1 MKVGDIVKW
10 TEVEEVYNKFCSH
23 PSVEDLTN
31 VRKCGIVIEQTPY
44 MFFVF
49 WQNGD
54 LMAQKPNT
62 IEVIK

>member
-1 MKVGDIVKW
+1 MKVGDIVRW
-10 TEVEEVYNKFCSH
+10 TEVEEVYNKFCGH
-23 PSVEDLTN
+23 PQIEGLTN
-31 VRKCGIVIEQTPY
+31 FRKCGIIVEQTPCR
-44 MFFVF
+44 FFVF